1 MPCRWKRAQHGW
13 SEEEEGI
20 VGEGVGRLPEKEVD
34 FKEGEGCLRE

>member
-34 FKEGEGCLRE
+34 FEGERLT